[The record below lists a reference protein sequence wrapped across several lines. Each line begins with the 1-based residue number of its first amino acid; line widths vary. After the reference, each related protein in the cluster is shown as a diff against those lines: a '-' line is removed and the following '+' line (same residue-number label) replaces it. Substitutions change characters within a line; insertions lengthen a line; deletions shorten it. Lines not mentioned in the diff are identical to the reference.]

1 MNNSNN
7 DELFGNGCRR
17 PSPRPIQRV
26 YCVGPTGATGPT
38 GPSGGPTGATGPIG
52 ATGPAGLTGATGP
65 QGIQGITGPTGP
77 TGATGISG
85 LIGPTGPQGV
95 QGLQGIQ
102 GPTGPTGTA
111 GSTAG
116 FNTYAM
122 AVDSTAITV
131 PDSSPILFN
140 TTNPISNITYNA
152 GTFTFTNAGQYL
164 INWSASIRNEGM
176 GSDIL
181 SIGLYQVTPTASY
194 VAYSNTG
201 NTISN
206 NASTTISGTALVNA
220 TAGSTFQLRN
230 ASGQT
235 ISTITDGT
243 SAVTMTI
250 TRIN

>member
-38 GPSGGPTGATGPIG
+38 GPQGIQGIAGAIGPTGS
-52 ATGPAGLTGATGP
+52 TGATGP
-65 QGIQGITGPTGP
+65 QGIQGIAGPTGP
-77 TGATGISG
+77 T
-85 LIGPTGPQGV
+85 
-95 QGLQGIQ
+95 
-102 GPTGPTGTA
+102 

>member
-38 GPSGGPTGATGPIG
+38 GLSGGPTGATGQIG
-52 ATGPAGLTGATGP
+52 ATGPAGLTGAIGP

-77 TGATGISG
+77 TG
-85 LIGPTGPQGV
+85 P
-95 QGLQGIQ
+95 QGIQ
-102 GPTGPTGTA
+102 GIAGPTGPT

-152 GTFTFTNAGQYL
+152 GTFTFTNAGQYPL
-164 INWSASIRNEGM
+164 
-176 GSDIL
+176 L
-181 SIGLYQVTPTASY
+181 
-194 VAYSNTG
+194 
-201 NTISN
+201 
-206 NASTTISGTALVNA
+206 ASTFGINKKL
-220 TAGSTFQLRN
+220 
-230 ASGQT
+230 
-235 ISTITDGT
+235 ITT
-243 SAVTMTI
+243 KKNNNPTLFHLTHLTKSL
-250 TRIN
+250 